1 MKNIL
6 ELLENSEKLYPDK
19 TAVSDGKRTIT
30 YSRFKTAAMETGS
43 YPPNLNSN
51 AVLSPYI
58 WKKVLK
64 RLFQ

>member
-43 YPPNLNSN
+43 
-51 AVLSPYI
+51 
-58 WKKVLK
+58 
-64 RLFQ
+64 

>member
-30 YSRFKTAAMETGS
+30 YSRFKQQ
-43 YPPNLNSN
+43 P
-51 AVLSPYI
+51 
-58 WKKVLK
+58 WK
-64 RLFQ
+64 QAHI